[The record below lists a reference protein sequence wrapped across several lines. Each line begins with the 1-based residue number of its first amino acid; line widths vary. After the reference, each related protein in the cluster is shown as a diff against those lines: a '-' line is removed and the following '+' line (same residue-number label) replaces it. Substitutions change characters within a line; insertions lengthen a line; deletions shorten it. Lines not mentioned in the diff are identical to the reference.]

1 MKIRLIW
8 KFIPIPVFITN
19 WMPERFAGYHIVDI
33 VLIRPDY
40 KDDEGLIQHEL
51 THVKQN
57 LRTLFWSGIK
67 QYWDKNHKLNR
78 ECEAYAVQLQYVPDE
93 DYEVMKT
100 RFVNFMYTKYN
111 LGMSK
116 NYIRRRFDKYIVHE
130 VGTGRR

>member
-1 MKIRLIW
+1 
-8 KFIPIPVFITN
+8 
-19 WMPERFAGYHIVDI
+19 MPKRFSGYHVGTL

-57 LRTLFWSGIK
+57 IRTLGWSGIK
-67 QYWDKNHKLNR
+67 QIWDKNHKLNR
-78 ECEAYAVQLQYVPDE
+78 ECEAYAEQLKYVPANQ
-93 DYEVMKT
+93 YKTVST

-116 NYIRRRFDKYIVHE
+116 NFIRRRFEEYK
-130 VGTGRR
+130 